1 MTVNSGNIPGAT
13 VTVVGNATSERSIK
27 EFAGGSRIAELSIAV
42 NQGYKKD
49 GAWVD
54 TGTAYY
60 VVTATADHAADNWP
74 DIQKGDKVRL
84 DEGKLET
91 REFERKDGTAGI
103 GLKVTY
109 GTLSIVEA
117 KADRAVAA
125 DAGEAAFVPENTS
138 GGF

>member
-1 MTVNSGNIPGAT
+1 MTNPSNIPGAN
-13 VTVVGNATSERSIK
+13 VTIVGNAVGPATIK
-27 EFAGGSRIAELSIAV
+27 EFAGGSSIAELSIAV

-49 GAWVD
+49 GVWVD

-60 VVTATADHAADNWP
+60 VVTATADYAADNWP
-74 DIQKGDKVRL
+74 VVDKGDKVRL

-91 REFERKDGTAGI
+91 REFTRKDETAGI
-103 GLKVTY
+103 GLKVTF

-117 KADRAVAA
+117 KADRVASA
-125 DAGEAAFVPENTS
+125 PSGDSFTPESTS